1 VPTGD
6 TARTWVRPRASAGVL
21 TWASLP
27 TVAPVTTEHVEVE
40 RKFEADESFSLP
52 DLTGAG
58 AVAAVGDPEEQTL
71 EATYYDTPDLRLLRS
86 RVTLRRRTGGAD
98 AGWHVKLPGADG
110 ARRELHQPLGRA
122 ARTAP
127 RAVVAP
133 VLGLLGTAAA
143 EPVAVITTR
152 RLVHRLLD
160 EGGRVLAEVADDT
173 VVGTAL
179 ATEPGEPATV
189 TTWREVEA
197 ELVDGDEALLEAVTE
212 RLVAAGARPSAVPSK
227 LGRVLG
233 DRLPAPAVTAPQPSR
248 ADTGG
253 TGGKG
258 KKGRKTQR
266 KAEQAAARTAG
277 EVVLGAVAGR
287 LQALRDADLAVRT
300 EQPEGV
306 HDLRVA
312 CRRLRSILAAF
323 RPVLDREHTDPL
335 RAELQWVGAQLS
347 GARDAEVALSHL
359 RELVAAQPVELVLGP
374 VAARLQQTEIKDHVT
389 GARRVT
395 RTLTDQR
402 YLRLLDAL
410 DALLADPPVTEL
422 AAAPTPAQLAD
433 AVRRTGKRLRRAVE
447 AAREAEGAARH
458 ERMHEVRKAAKRVR
472 YTAEV
477 AEAEFGEPAGA
488 LVECTKRVQDLLG
501 AAQDTV
507 VTREVA
513 VRVGQAAFAAGENAW
528 TYGRLHALEEARAA
542 AAEADFWTLEP
553 GLRRAVEAV
562 TSLA

>member
-1 VPTGD
+1 VLTCAAVPTV
-6 TARTWVRPRASAGVL
+6 T
-21 TWASLP
+21 
-27 TVAPVTTEHVEVE
+27 PVTTVHVEVE
-40 RKFEADESFSLP
+40 RKFEADETFTLP
-52 DLTGAG
+52 DLRGTGG
-58 AVAAVGDPEEQTL
+58 VAAVGDPEEQSL
-71 EATYYDTPDLRLLRS
+71 EATYYDTPDLRLLRA

-110 ARRELHQPLGRA
+110 ARRELHQQLGRP

-133 VLGLLGTAAA
+133 LLGLLGTAAA
-143 EPVAVITTR
+143 EPVAMISTR
-152 RLVHRLLD
+152 RVVHRLLD
-160 EGGRVLAEVADDT
+160 EEGRELAEVADDT

-179 ATEPGEPATV
+179 ATDPGEPATV
-189 TTWREVEA
+189 TTWREVEV
-197 ELVDGDEALLEAVTE
+197 ELVEGDETLLQAVTE
-212 RLVAAGARPSAVPSK
+212 RLVAAGARPAAAPSK
-227 LGRVLG
+227 LARVLDG
-233 DRLPAPAVTAPQPSR
+233 RLPAPVAPAPEPAEADGTA
-248 ADTGG
+248 GK
-253 TGGKG
+253 GKG
-258 KKGRKTQR
+258 KKPKKQKTPV
-266 KAEQAAARTAG
+266 RTAG
-277 EVVLGAVAGR
+277 EVVLGAVAGQ

-347 GARDAEVALSHL
+347 GARDTEVALTHL
-359 RELVAAQPVELVLGP
+359 RELVAIQPVELVLGP
-374 VAARLQQTEIKDHVT
+374 VAARLQQTEIKDHQD

-395 RTLTDQR
+395 RTLTDRR

-410 DALLADPPVTEL
+410 DALLAEPPVTEL
-422 AAAPTPAQLAD
+422 AAAPAPEQLAD
-433 AVRRTGKRLRRAVE
+433 AVRRTGKRLRRAV
-447 AAREAEGAARH
+447 AAAGEAEGAERH
-458 ERMHEVRKAAKRVR
+458 ERLHEVRKAAKRVR

-477 AEAEFGEPAGA
+477 AEAEFGEPATA
-488 LVECTKRVQDLLG
+488 LIACTRQVQDQLG

-507 VTREVA
+507 ATRDVA
-513 VRVGQAAFAAGENAW
+513 VRVGRAAFAAGENAW

-542 AAEADFWTLEP
+542 AAEAEFWALEP
-553 GLRRAVEAV
+553 GLRRAVEDV

>member
-1 VPTGD
+1 MRSC
-6 TARTWVRPRASAGVL
+6 AASAAVL
-21 TWASLP
+21 TCASLP

-40 RKFEADESFSLP
+40 RKFEADETFSLP
-52 DLTGAG
+52 DLTGVG
-58 AVAAVGDPEEQTL
+58 EVAAVGDQEEQAL

-110 ARRELHQPLGRA
+110 ARRELHQPPGRA

-127 RAVVAP
+127 RAIVAP
-133 VLGLLGTAAA
+133 VLGLLGTAAT
-143 EPVAVITTR
+143 EPVATIATR

-160 EGGRVLAEVADDT
+160 EGGRVLAEVADDA

-179 ATEPGEPATV
+179 ATAPGEPATV
-189 TTWREVEA
+189 TTWREVEV

-212 RLVAAGARPSAVPSK
+212 RLTAAGARPSAVPSK
-227 LGRVLG
+227 LGRVLEG
-233 DRLPAPAVTAPQPSR
+233 RLPAPPVAGPEPAGAGT
-248 ADTGG
+248 DGNGG
-253 TGGKG
+253 KGGKG
-258 KKGRKTQR
+258 KKAR
-266 KAEQAAARTAG
+266 KAEAQAAVRTAG
-277 EVVLGAVAGR
+277 EVVLAAVAGQ
-287 LQALRDADLAVRT
+287 LQALRNADLAVRT

-335 RAELQWVGAQLS
+335 REELRWVGAQLS
-347 GARDAEVALSHL
+347 GARDTEVALSHL
-359 RELVAAQPVELVLGP
+359 RELVAAQPIEFVLGP
-374 VAARLQQTEIKDHVT
+374 VAARLQQTAIKDHQT

-395 RTLTDQR
+395 RTLTDRR
-402 YLRLLDAL
+402 YLQLLDAL

-422 AAAPTPAQLAD
+422 AAAPAPAQLAD
-433 AVRRTGKRLRRAVE
+433 AVRSTGKRLRRTVE
-447 AAREAEGAARH
+447 AAREAEGDERH
-458 ERMHEVRKAAKRVR
+458 HLLHDVRKAAKRVR

-477 AEAEFGEPAGA
+477 AQVEFGEPATA
-488 LVECTKRVQDLLG
+488 LVDCTKQVQDLLG

-507 VTREVA
+507 VTRDVA
-513 VRVGQAAFAAGENAW
+513 LRVGRAAFAAGENAW

-542 AAEADFWTLEP
+542 ASEADFWTLEP
-553 GLRRAVEAV
+553 GLRRAVKTVA
-562 TSLA
+562 SLT

>member
-1 VPTGD
+1 MGRCAPSVT
-6 TARTWVRPRASAGVL
+6 VL
-21 TWASLP
+21 TCASLP
-27 TVAPVTTEHVEVE
+27 TVEPVTTVHVEVE
-40 RKFEADESFSLP
+40 RTFEADETLDLP

-58 AVAAVGDPEEQTL
+58 AVAAVGDPEEQAL

-110 ARRELHQPLGRA
+110 ARRELRQPLGRA

-143 EPVAVITTR
+143 QPVATIATR
-152 RLVHRLLD
+152 RVVHRLLD
-160 EGGRVLAEVADDT
+160 AEGRVLAEVADDA

-189 TTWREVEA
+189 TTWREVEV
-197 ELVDGDEALLEAVTE
+197 ELVDGDETLLQAVTE
-212 RLVAAGARPSAVPSK
+212 RLVAAGARPAALPSK
-227 LGRVLG
+227 LGRVLDG
-233 DRLPAPAVTAPQPSR
+233 RLPAPAAPPEPARAARTAEKGR
-248 ADTGG
+248 
-253 TGGKG
+253 KG
-258 KKGRKTQR
+258 KKAKRQ
-266 KAEQAAARTAG
+266 KAPVRAAG
-277 EVVLGAVAGR
+277 EVVLGAVAR
-287 LQALRDADLAVRT
+287 QLQALRDADLAVRT

-335 RAELQWVGAQLS
+335 RAELKWVGTQLS

-359 RELVAAQPVELVLGP
+359 RELVAVQPPELVLGP
-374 VAARLQQTEIKDHVT
+374 VAARLQQTEVKDHVA

-395 RTLTDQR
+395 RTLTDRR

-410 DALLADPPVTEL
+410 DALLVEPPATEL
-422 AAAPTPAQLAD
+422 AAAPAREQLTD
-433 AVRRTGKRLRRAVE
+433 AVRRSAKRLRRAVD
-447 AAREAEGAARH
+447 AAREAEGAERH
-458 ERMHEVRKAAKRVR
+458 ECLHEVRKAAKRVR

-477 AEAEFGEPAGA
+477 AEAEVGDPATA
-488 LVECTKRVQDLLG
+488 LVAGTRQVQDLLG

-507 VTREVA
+507 VTRDVA
-513 VRVGQAAFAAGENAW
+513 LRVGRAAFAAGENAW
-528 TYGRLHALEEARAA
+528 TFGRLHALEEARAE
-542 AAEADFWTLEP
+542 AAEAGFWTLEP
-553 GLRRAVEAV
+553 GLQGAVEAV
-562 TSLA
+562 TRLG